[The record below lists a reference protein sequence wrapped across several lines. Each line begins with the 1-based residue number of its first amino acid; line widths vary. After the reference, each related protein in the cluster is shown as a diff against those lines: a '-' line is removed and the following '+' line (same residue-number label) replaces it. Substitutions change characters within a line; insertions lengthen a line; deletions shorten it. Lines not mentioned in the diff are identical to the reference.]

1 MFVVS
6 CFGANWLHVR
16 PVNGDLPDA
25 GLVPPRHWAWFA
37 LCADH
42 EKPNTVVSIQ
52 EAPNFEPATNGMDTA
67 TWQERELQSMRT
79 NTIAVLEQLSNIGIE
94 KYNRNLFSL
103 KSIREREKADTS
115 VRSSTAINEDA
126 ITETAASNLFYY
138 LFEDYSPVIPVLSN
152 SRRIL
157 RGISRRILNSGKKGD
172 KSDTS
177 TVIQELHELGK
188 DLRQLHHLFSSY
200 KNLFQ
205 GIIAQPK
212 NAEVAKRRVVQLE
225 GQAVD
230 RFDRLIDRLQ
240 LLMLNTIKEYID
252 EKTELSSTVSHLQQP
267 HNCWHHILT
276 MPLAVLQPHRT
287 EGLSGNGPADT

>member
-1 MFVVS
+1 
-6 CFGANWLHVR
+6 
-16 PVNGDLPDA
+16 
-25 GLVPPRHWAWFA
+25 
-37 LCADH
+37 
-42 EKPNTVVSIQ
+42 
-52 EAPNFEPATNGMDTA
+52 MDTA

-267 HNCWHHILT
+267 HNC
-276 MPLAVLQPHRT
+276 
-287 EGLSGNGPADT
+287 